1 MDHAWLDLDAARS
14 ALGFP
19 LVALPP
25 PATTSAEA
33 AIRFLVA
40 HARVTGAVPDGLAE
54 AALQSALRRERLAS
68 TAVGGGLALPH
79 AKVVDL
85 PQQGGVLGYAEAGVA
100 WPNPDGQPVH
110 LVCMLL
116 LWPRGGDTVRFFESV
131 MAYFR
136 GRGYKAQS
144 ETAEPAASADQPRE

>member
-14 ALGFP
+14 ALGFR

-40 HARVTGAVPDGLAE
+40 HARITGAVPDALAE
-54 AALQSALRRERLAS
+54 AALQSALRREHLAS

-79 AKVVDL
+79 AKVMDL
-85 PQQGGVLGYAEAGVA
+85 PQLAGLLGHAEAGVA
-100 WPNPDGQPVH
+100 WPSPDGQPVR
-110 LVCMLL
+110 LVCLL
-116 LWPRGGDTVRFFESV
+116 LLRPRGGDTVRFCESV

-136 GRGYKAQS
+136 GRGFGAQA
-144 ETAEPAASADQPRE
+144 ETAEPLPMN